1 MSMADFLKM
10 EVTISGY
17 FGHAVANGTRNLY
30 DLGSESTTC
39 TVRELLMMA
48 NRGAFNFFTQEK
60 RTNQREA
67 NLVLDIQADN
77 GIRQVDGT
85 ISQL

>member
-1 MSMADFLKM
+1 
-10 EVTISGY
+10 
-17 FGHAVANGTRNLY
+17 
-30 DLGSESTTC
+30 
-39 TVRELLMMA
+39 MMA
-48 NRGAFNFFTQEK
+48 NRGTFNFFTQEK